1 MDAGRH
7 ETPVNSGS
15 DHPRGEVRRPG
26 ASCSNVASRAEPGI
40 VAKRIELR
48 RHTDNDG
55 EVLTDEGAQ
64 AALEIG

>member
-1 MDAGRH
+1 
-7 ETPVNSGS
+7 
-15 DHPRGEVRRPG
+15 
-26 ASCSNVASRAEPGI
+26 VASRAEPGI